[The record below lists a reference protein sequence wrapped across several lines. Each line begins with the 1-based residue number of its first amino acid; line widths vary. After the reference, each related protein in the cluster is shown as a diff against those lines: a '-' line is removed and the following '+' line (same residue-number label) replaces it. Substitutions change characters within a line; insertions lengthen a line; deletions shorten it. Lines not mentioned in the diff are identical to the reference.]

1 MRERVLGSRG
11 KNQSQVPSETTE
23 PSSVSHSYIC
33 CLVHVVFSTAQRRP
47 LISEQIRDRLHAYL
61 GGIARE
67 NGMAAIAVGGVADH
81 VHILLSLPRTN
92 SVAKAVQL
100 LKGGS
105 SKWLNDNFTGPG
117 QFAWQEGYGAF
128 SIGISQRE
136 KTVAY
141 IKSQADHH
149 KRITFAEEFAKF
161 LVAHGITEETN
172 SVVPAGT

>member
-1 MRERVLGSRG
+1 M
-11 KNQSQVPSETTE
+11 
-23 PSSVSHSYIC
+23 SHSYIC
-33 CLVHVVFSTAQRRP
+33 CLVHVVFSTAERRP
-47 LISEQIRDRLHAYL
+47 LIREEICPRLHAYI

-67 NGMAAIAVGGVADH
+67 NDIAALAVGGVADH
-81 VHILLSLPRTN
+81 VHVLLSMPRTIPV
-92 SVAKAVQL
+92 SKAVQL

-105 SKWLNDNFTGPG
+105 SKWLNDNFPELRP
-117 QFAWQEGYGAF
+117 FAWQEGYGAF

-141 IKSQADHH
+141 IQSQAEHH

-161 LVAHGITEETN
+161 LGAHGIAEEN